1 MSVALARMVSLIG
14 HPLAMLPSALVL
26 ATALRTDD
34 AAAPLRIAL
43 GVAAFAALV
52 MALSWRQVRR
62 GRWAHVDASAPRERR
77 DLNLG
82 LLAMLA
88 LAAVLAQT
96 VAHDARVAL
105 ALALAAGILVFAL
118 LTARLWKLSLHVAFA
133 TFAALLLWPL
143 QPLASVAA
151 LAFAAAIA
159 WSRLRLARH
168 APRDLVAG
176 ALAGLCAGLA
186 HGALS
191 GALRP

>member
-1 MSVALARMVSLIG
+1 MSVALARMLSLLG
-14 HPLAMLPSALVL
+14 HPLATLPSALVL
-26 ATALRTDD
+26 MSAMRATDPAG
-34 AAAPLRIAL
+34 PLRIAL

-77 DLNLG
+77 DLNLV
-82 LLAMLA
+82 LLAMTV
-88 LAAVLAQT
+88 LAAVLAQV
-96 VAHDARVAL
+96 VADDPRVAL
-105 ALALAAGILVFAL
+105 ALGLAAGILVLAL
-118 LTARLWKLSLHVAFA
+118 LTAGWWKLSLHVAFA
-133 TFAALLLWPL
+133 AFAALLLWPL
-143 QPLASVAA
+143 HPLATAA
-151 LAFAAAIA
+151 MLAFATAIA

-176 ALAGLCAGLA
+176 AVAGLCAGLA